1 MNYTTYYR
9 KDVWERFK
17 DEPDKSDLINRL
29 LTEHYDDVAVEK
41 VIEAQVMSPQVV
53 PSTSRIAT
61 NKVSEVCKH
70 GSSPQFCKYAKPGKP
85 CK

>member
-29 LTEHYDDVAVEK
+29 LAEHYDDVAEEK
-41 VIEAQVMSPQVV
+41 VIKVADYNSPA
-53 PSTSRIAT
+53 SKS
-61 NKVSEVCKH
+61 KLCKH
-70 GSSPQFCKYAKPGKP
+70 GSVKGGCFSKEAPRMKCNV
-85 CK
+85 